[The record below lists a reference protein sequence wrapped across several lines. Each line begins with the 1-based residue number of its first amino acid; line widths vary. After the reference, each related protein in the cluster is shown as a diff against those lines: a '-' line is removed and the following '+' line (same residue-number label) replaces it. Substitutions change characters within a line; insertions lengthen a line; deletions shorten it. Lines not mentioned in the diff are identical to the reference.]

1 MRQTGHDMTKFWS
14 RAAILLVLVA
24 VPIGVRA
31 EKVLRV
37 VPHADL
43 KIVDPY
49 TTTATITLMHGQ
61 MIYDQLFAWNSKLEP
76 KPQMVDH
83 YEISPDR
90 LVYTFTLR
98 PGLKFHDGQPVT
110 TRDVIASLKRWMV
123 RDVLGQAMS
132 PFVEEFKAS
141 DDKTFVLRLKQ
152 PFGFIETA
160 LAISAGTA
168 PVIMRE
174 KDAQTDPFK
183 NISRAIGS
191 GPFKF
196 VAAEWN
202 PVAMT
207 VYEKNKDYVPRSDPP
222 DGNAGAKIAKVDRVE
237 WIVLPDP
244 FTKSSAIQRGEV
256 DIIDALPNDQ
266 SPVLK
271 RNKEVRLDRTS
282 HLASIG
288 YIRPNHLSPPFD
300 NPKARQALALAVNQE
315 EYLSAAFGDERWWR
329 QCFSYFVCGSPNE
342 TEAGSEAYQKPDL
355 ARAKALL
362 QEAGYK
368 GEKVVLI
375 NTHEIASIGA
385 LGDVTANNLKKIGV
399 NVEIADS
406 DWGTLVAR
414 RTKKDP
420 PDKGGWNIFHTTS
433 SGASVHAPI
442 TNFTIDS
449 GCGRTNWFGWPCD
462 EEAEKLRRAYMTA
475 ADEVARRNALVALHR
490 RLWESLPT
498 IPVGSYVTPYAARSN
513 VKGILKSN
521 PIVFW
526 NIDKD

>member
-1 MRQTGHDMTKFWS
+1 MAKFWLKLGLP
-14 RAAILLVLVA
+14 LLLIA
-24 VPIGVRA
+24 VPTGARA

-110 TRDVIASLKRWMV
+110 TRDVIASLKRWMA
-123 RDVLGQAMS
+123 RDVLGQAMN
-132 PFVEEFKAS
+132 PFVEEFVAN
-141 DDKTFVLRLKQ
+141 DDKTFVLRLKE
-152 PFGFIETA
+152 PFGFVETA

-174 KDAQTDPFK
+174 KDAATDPFK
-183 NISRAIGS
+183 NISETIGS

-202 PVAMT
+202 PGAKT

-256 DIIDALPNDQ
+256 DIIDQLPNDQ
-266 SPVLK
+266 ISVLEK
-271 RNKEVRLDRTS
+271 SKDIVIDRTS
-282 HLASIG
+282 FLAAIG
-288 YIRPNHLSPPFD
+288 YIRPNHLYPPFD

-329 QCFSYFVCGSPNE
+329 ACYSFFVCGSPNE
-342 TEAGSEAYQKPDL
+342 TEAGSQPYQKQDL
-355 ARAKALL
+355 ARAKTLL
-362 QEAGYK
+362 AESGYK
-368 GEKVVLI
+368 GEKVTLI

-385 LGDVTANNLKKIGV
+385 LGDVTANNLKKLGI

-414 RTKKDP
+414 RAKKDP

-433 SGASVHAPI
+433 GGASVYSPM

-449 GCGRTNWFGWPCD
+449 GCGHANWFGWPCD
-462 EEAEKLRRAYMTA
+462 EPTEALRRAYLVA
-475 ADEVARRNALVALHR
+475 PDETARRAALVALHQ
-490 RLWESLPT
+490 RLWEALPT
-498 IPVGSYVTPYAARSN
+498 IPIGSYVTPYAARSN
-513 VKGILKSN
+513 VHGILKST

>member
-1 MRQTGHDMTKFWS
+1 MPRIWVKL
-14 RAAILLVLVA
+14 ALVLVLLLVA
-24 VPIGVRA
+24 APLSARA

-49 TTTATITLMHGQ
+49 ATTATITLMHGQ

-123 RDVLGQAMS
+123 RDVLGQAMT
-132 PFVEEFKAS
+132 PFVEEFVAT
-141 DDKTFVLRLKQ
+141 DDKTFVLRLKE
-152 PFGFIETA
+152 PFGFVE
-160 LAISAGTA
+160 
-168 PVIMRE
+168 
-174 KDAQTDPFK
+174 TDPYK
-183 NISRAIGS
+183 SITETIGS

-196 VAAEWN
+196 AAAEWN
-202 PVAMT
+202 PGAMT
-207 VYEKNKDYVPRSDPP
+207 VYVKNKDYVPRSDPP

-256 DIIDALPNDQ
+256 DIIDQLPNDQ
-266 SPVLK
+266 IPVLEK
-271 RNKEVRLDRTS
+271 SKDIVLDRTS
-282 HLASIG
+282 FLAAIG
-288 YIRPNHLSPPFD
+288 YIRPNHLYPPFD
-300 NPKARQALALAVNQE
+300 NPKARQALAMAVNQE

-329 QCFSYFVCGSPNE
+329 ACYSFFVCGSPNE
-342 TEAGSEAYQKPDL
+342 TEAGSEPYQKQDL

-362 QEAGYK
+362 AEAGYK
-368 GEKVVLI
+368 GEKVTLI

-385 LGDVTANNLKKIGV
+385 LGDVTANNLKKLGI

-414 RTKKDP
+414 RAKKEP
-420 PDKGGWNIFHTTS
+420 PAQGGWNIFHTTS
-433 SGASVHAPI
+433 GGASVYSPV

-462 EEAEKLRRAYMTA
+462 EPSEALRRDYLRAP
-475 ADEVARRNALVALHR
+475 DETARRAALVALHR
-490 RLWESLPT
+490 RLWEALPT
-498 IPVGSYVTPYAARSN
+498 IPIGSYVTPYAARSN
-513 VKGILKSN
+513 VHGILKSN